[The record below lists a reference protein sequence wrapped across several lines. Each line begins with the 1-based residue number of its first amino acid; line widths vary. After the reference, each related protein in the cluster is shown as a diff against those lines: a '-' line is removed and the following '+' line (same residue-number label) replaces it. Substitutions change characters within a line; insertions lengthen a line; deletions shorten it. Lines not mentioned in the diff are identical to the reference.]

1 MILKNEPTSYLTAN
15 TECGVVY
22 TFQNECEPITLYPLG
37 VECIVTDATQIG
49 NSDGSIFLTVTGGT
63 PPYFIVWDDK
73 NIGPYINN
81 LAAGTYTAVVV
92 DYYGDFSS
100 TTTCTVLQ
108 PTLPPTPTP
117 TPTPSPLPNT
127 IDFCL
132 QLKLKNCTITNLHFN
147 PNGSFNGQYAWI
159 DDTLV
164 YSIYW
169 DGDKWVLDSWSCY
182 TVINN
187 NPTSPPITG
196 WSILGTTGSVTG
208 YLGPCNPSTSL
219 QMKVMSND
227 PTKGSDGNPP
237 YLYSIDGGT
246 SYQVSPIF
254 KGLKSG
260 VYAVQ
265 SQDSSGNT
273 VYDSVTLKNPPLSTT
288 YSVSLKTTSRILSYT
303 LTTYSV
309 EYTTTIDV
317 SPALPSGV
325 TINFDLVH
333 TNDSEVSPSLTS
345 STISTSSVLTKNMVI
360 VPQTT
365 TVTTGETANTLVLC
379 GSQTIYLTS
388 ETDSWNS
395 QSLNN
400 TDSLYI
406 TTTTTKIRNTN
417 DICYLSNSNDTY
429 SIYNV
434 TILGCSP
441 CNVIV
446 T

>member
-227 PTKGSDGNPP
+227 PTKGSDGNI
-237 YLYSIDGGT
+237 LSI
-246 SYQVSPIF
+246 
-254 KGLKSG
+254 
-260 VYAVQ
+260 
-265 SQDSSGNT
+265 
-273 VYDSVTLKNPPLSTT
+273 VTLGYDK
-288 YSVSLKTTSRILSYT
+288 
-303 LTTYSV
+303 
-309 EYTTTIDV
+309 
-317 SPALPSGV
+317 
-325 TINFDLVH
+325 
-333 TNDSEVSPSLTS
+333 
-345 STISTSSVLTKNMVI
+345 
-360 VPQTT
+360 
-365 TVTTGETANTLVLC
+365 
-379 GSQTIYLTS
+379 
-388 ETDSWNS
+388 
-395 QSLNN
+395 
-400 TDSLYI
+400 
-406 TTTTTKIRNTN
+406 
-417 DICYLSNSNDTY
+417 
-429 SIYNV
+429 
-434 TILGCSP
+434 
-441 CNVIV
+441 
-446 T
+446 